1 MFNMISE
8 TTKLETRCPFC
19 GKTAIIT
26 VATSDFIV
34 WQGGMLIQ
42 NAFPYLSDNERES
55 LISGICP
62 SCWDKMFPPEEEE
75 EPEEFDYDFADTYM
89 EIGFNPYMGCYDWD
103 E

>member
-1 MFNMISE
+1 MKMEIYTS
-8 TTKLETRCPFC
+8 CPFC
-19 GKTAIIT
+19 GKEAH
-26 VATSDFIV
+26 VAVESADFEA
-34 WQGGMLIQ
+34 WQNGALIQ
-42 NAFPYLSDNERES
+42 DVMWYLTPEERET

>member
-1 MFNMISE
+1 MLITIY
-8 TTKLETRCPFC
+8 TTCPFC
-19 GKTAIIT
+19 GKESC
-26 VATSDFIV
+26 VSVNSEDFEA
-34 WQGGMLIQ
+34 WQNGALIQ
-42 NAFPYLSDNERES
+42 NVMPYLSADEREA

-62 SCWDKMFPPEEEE
+62 NCWDKMFREETEEEEE

>member
-1 MFNMISE
+1 MFNMINE

-26 VATSDFIV
+26 VATSDFIA